1 MYLRNNKD
9 KIFMNV
15 RTNLTEASK
24 REKDPVCFH
33 EADHVDLDLVLVLDW
48 MSTLRGLGA
57 AGPCWLEETFCRL
70 SEVVEST
77 FK

>member
-33 EADHVDLDLVLVLDW
+33 EADHVDLDLDVHSERFGGGRSSLVGGNVL
-48 MSTLRGLGA
+48 
-57 AGPCWLEETFCRL
+57 
-70 SEVVEST
+70 
-77 FK
+77 